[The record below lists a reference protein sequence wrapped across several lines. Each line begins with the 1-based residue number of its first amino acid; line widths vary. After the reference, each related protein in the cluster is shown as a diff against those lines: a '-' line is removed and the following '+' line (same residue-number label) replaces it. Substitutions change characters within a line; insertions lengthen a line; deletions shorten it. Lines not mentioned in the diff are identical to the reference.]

1 MAESR
6 QPLAVG
12 STSVFSSRAVALT
25 FALSLSWCIAG
36 HWTAGSVVNAF
47 ALLSPWTSR
56 DIGSVAVAGSA
67 SESGGVFTVRGA
79 GADIWGTADSF
90 HFMSQP
96 LSGNGEIVARV
107 MSIQNTNAYAKAG
120 VMIRGALTA
129 GSAHV
134 ILDVKPGGGVEFM
147 SRNANG
153 GTTVFIA
160 GAAVS
165 VPVWLRLKRDA
176 TTVIGSWSADGAT
189 WTELGRT
196 TITLPTP
203 VYVGLPVTS
212 HSAAVLNTV
221 TFDNVSVIP
230 EVANLP
236 PIVALDTPV
245 PDATFT
251 APASIALLATA
262 SDSDGSI
269 TSVQFLANEV
279 PLGTDTT
286 SPYEWMWTGVP
297 AGNYALVAVATD
309 SRGDRTRSTP
319 VSINVTAAADV
330 SPPAAPSVSM
340 PSTGATALSA
350 SVALNWGATQYA
362 THYDVALGTTEAP
375 PAVSLNQT
383 TTNYQPPAPL
393 SYNTTYYWRVTAKN
407 SGGSTPGPLWS
418 FTTESAP
425 PVDTPPP
432 STTLRRLRVMTWNV
446 NGGRSA
452 ANIAD
457 LAAQVSLIA
466 RSGAHVVV
474 LQEVTIES
482 GSDLPAL
489 YKSELETATG
499 RTWHAVWAEEP
510 RTIAA
515 VPQGNLMLSTLPL
528 AASATIALDGA
539 PFDPADIDAQRS
551 AARIGVVVNGVSVT
565 IAGTTLA
572 SNGDSRKAQIAQLQN
587 WMGSISGRRLV
598 GGSFN
603 MRPNDAGYPEM
614 AAVFAD
620 VWATLVTTPDA
631 GITMAAFGTAPQP
644 ARVDGWWQERSGSGA
659 LATEVWIVKTERS
672 DHHAVVAEIE
682 VR

>member
-1 MAESR
+1 M
-6 QPLAVG
+6 
-12 STSVFSSRAVALT
+12 
-25 FALSLSWCIAG
+25 
-36 HWTAGSVVNAF
+36 
-47 ALLSPWTSR
+47 

-67 SESGGVFTVRGA
+67 SESGGVFTLRGA

-147 SRNANG
+147 TRNANG

-212 HSAAVLNTV
+212 HSATVLNTA
-221 TFDNVSVIP
+221 TFDHVSVIP
-230 EVANLP
+230 EAANLP
-236 PIVALDTPV
+236 PIVAIDTPV
-245 PDATFT
+245 PDATFA
-251 APASIALLATA
+251 APASIALAATA
-262 SDSDGSI
+262 SDPDGSI

-286 SPYEWMWTGVP
+286 SPYEWTWTGVP
-297 AGNYALVAVATD
+297 AGNYSLVAVATD
-309 SRGDRTRSTP
+309 SRSDWTRSTP
-319 VSINVTAAADV
+319 VFITVTAAADV
-330 SPPAAPSVSM
+330 SPPAAPSVSI
-340 PSTGATALSA
+340 PATGATALSP
-350 SVALNWGATQYA
+350 SIALNWGAAQYA
-362 THYDVALGTTEAP
+362 TSYDVALGTTEAP
-375 PAVSLNQT
+375 PTVSLNQT
-383 TTNYQPPAPL
+383 TTYYQPPAPL

-425 PVDTPPP
+425 PVDPPPP

-452 ANIAD
+452 PNIAD
-457 LAAQVSLIA
+457 VAAQVSLIA

-482 GSDLPAL
+482 DSDLPAL
-489 YKSELETATG
+489 YESELETATG
-499 RTWHAVWAEEP
+499 RAWHAVWAEEP
-510 RTIAA
+510 RSIVA
-515 VPQGNLMLSTLPL
+515 VPQGNLILSTLPL
-528 AASATIALDGA
+528 AASATIALDAA

-551 AARIGVVVNGVSVT
+551 AARIGVVVNGVTVT

-572 SNGDSRKAQIAQLQN
+572 SNGESRKAQIAQLQN
-587 WMGSISGRRLV
+587 WMASIAGRRLV

-603 MRPNDAGYPEM
+603 MRPIDAGYPEM

-631 GITMAAFGTAPQP
+631 GITMAAFGTLPQP

-659 LATEVWIVKTERS
+659 LATEVWIVKTDRS

>member
-1 MAESR
+1 V
-6 QPLAVG
+6 LA
-12 STSVFSSRAVALT
+12 L
-25 FALSLSWCIAG
+25 ALSASWYVAG
-36 HWTAGSVVNAF
+36 YWTAGNVVIAW
-47 ALLSPWTSR
+47 ALPLPWTST

-79 GADIWGTADSF
+79 GADIYGTADAF

-96 LSGNGEIVARV
+96 LAGNGEVVARV

-153 GTTVFIA
+153 GSTAFIA
-160 GAAVS
+160 GAAVTL
-165 VPVWLRLKRDA
+165 PVWLRLKRDA

-203 VYVGLPVTS
+203 AYVGLPVAS
-212 HSAAVLNTV
+212 HSTSLNTS
-221 TFDNVSVIP
+221 TFTNVNVIP
-230 EVANLP
+230 EAANVP
-236 PIVALDTPV
+236 PIVAIDTPV
-245 PDATFT
+245 SDATFA
-251 APASIALLATA
+251 APATVALVATA

-269 TSVQFLANEV
+269 TGVQFLANDV

-286 SPYEWMWTGVP
+286 SPYEWTWTGVP
-297 AGNYALVAVATD
+297 AGSYSLVAVATD

-319 VSINVTAAADV
+319 VSITVTAALDI
-330 SPPAAPSVSM
+330 SPPAAPSLSM
-340 PSTGATALSA
+340 PSPGATGLSA
-350 SVALNWGATQYA
+350 SVALNWAAAQYA
-362 THYDVALGTTEAP
+362 THYDVALGTAAAP

-383 TTNYQPPAPL
+383 ITSYQPPGAL

-418 FTTESAP
+418 FTTEAAP
-425 PVDTPPP
+425 PADTPPP

-446 NGGRSA
+446 NSGRSA
-452 ANIAD
+452 TNAAD
-457 LAAQVSLIA
+457 LDAQVSLIA

-482 GSDLPAL
+482 DLDLPAL
-489 YKSELETATG
+489 YESALETATG
-499 RTWHAVWAEEP
+499 RAWQAVWAEEP
-510 RTIAA
+510 RSAPA
-515 VPQGNLMLSTLPL
+515 VPQGNLVLSTLPL

-551 AARIGVVVNGVSVT
+551 AARIGVIVNGVTVT

-572 SNGDSRKAQIAQLQN
+572 SNGESRKAQIAQLQS
-587 WMGSISGRRLV
+587 WMGNIPGRRLV
-598 GGSFN
+598 GGSFS
-603 MRPNDAGYPEM
+603 MRPDDPGYPEM
-614 AAVFAD
+614 SAAFAD
-620 VWATLVTTPDA
+620 VWATLVTAPDA
-631 GITMAAFGTAPQP
+631 GITMAGFGAPAQP
-644 ARVDGWWQERSGSGA
+644 ARVDGWWQERTGSGA
-659 LATEVWIVKTERS
+659 SATEVWVVKTGRS

>member
-1 MAESR
+1 VAESR

-12 STSVFSSRAVALT
+12 STSAFSSRAIALT
-25 FALSLSWCIAG
+25 FALSLWWCIAG

-47 ALLSPWTSR
+47 ALPSPWTSK

-96 LSGNGEIVARV
+96 LPGNGEIVARV
-107 MSIQNTNAYAKAG
+107 TSIQNTNAYAKAG

-212 HSAAVLNTV
+212 HSATVLNTV

-230 EVANLP
+230 EAANLP
-236 PIVALDTPV
+236 PSVSIDTPV
-245 PDATFT
+245 PDATFA
-251 APASIALLATA
+251 APASIALAATA

-269 TSVQFLANEV
+269 TSVQFLANDV

-286 SPYEWMWTGVP
+286 SPYQWTWTNVP
-297 AGNYALVAVATD
+297 AGNYSLVAVATD
-309 SRGDRTRSTP
+309 SRNDRTRSTP
-319 VSINVTAAADV
+319 VSINVTPAADV

-340 PSTGATALSA
+340 PSTGATGMST
-350 SVALNWGATQYA
+350 SIALNWGAAQDATQ
-362 THYDVALGTTEAP
+362 YDVALGTTDTP
-375 PAVSLNQT
+375 PAVSLNQAT
-383 TTNYQPPAPL
+383 TYYQPPAPL

-457 LAAQVSLIA
+457 VAAQVSLIA
-466 RSGAHVVV
+466 RSGAHVVL

-482 GSDLPAL
+482 DSDLPAL
-489 YKSELETATG
+489 YESELEAATG
-499 RTWHAVWAEEP
+499 REWHAVWAEEP
-510 RTIAA
+510 RSTAA
-515 VPQGNLMLSTLPL
+515 VPQGNLILSTLPL
-528 AASATIALDGA
+528 AGSATIALDGA
-539 PFDPADIDAQRS
+539 PFDPTNIDAQRS
-551 AARIGVVVNGVSVT
+551 AARIGVVVNGVTVT

-572 SNGDSRKAQIAQLQN
+572 SNGESRKAQIAQLQN

-620 VWATLVTTPDA
+620 VWPTLVTLPDA
-631 GITMAAFGTAPQP
+631 GITMAAFATPPQP
-644 ARVDGWWQERSGSGA
+644 ARVDGWWQERTGSGA

>member
-1 MAESR
+1 
-6 QPLAVG
+6 
-12 STSVFSSRAVALT
+12 LT
-25 FALSLSWCIAG
+25 WWIAG
-36 HWTAGSVVNAF
+36 HWAGGNVVDAF
-47 ALLSPWTSR
+47 SLPSPWTSK
-56 DIGSVAVAGSA
+56 DIGSVAVSGSA
-67 SESGGVFTVRGA
+67 SESDGIFTVRGA

-96 LSGNGEIVARV
+96 LPGNGEIVARV
-107 MSIQNTNAYAKAG
+107 TSMQNTNAYAKAG

-153 GTTVFIA
+153 GNTVFIA

-176 TTVIGSWSADGAT
+176 TTVTGSWSADGAT
-189 WTELGRT
+189 WTELGKT

-203 VYVGLPVTS
+203 AYVGLPVTS
-212 HSAAVLNTV
+212 HSATVLNTV

-230 EVANLP
+230 EAANLP
-236 PIVALDTPV
+236 PIVAIDTPV

-251 APASIALLATA
+251 APATIALIATA

-286 SPYEWMWTGVP
+286 SPYEWTWTGVP
-297 AGNYALVAVATD
+297 AGHYSLVAVATD
-309 SRGDRTRSTP
+309 SRGDVTRSAP
-319 VSINVTAAADV
+319 VSIDVTAATDV
-330 SPPAAPSVSM
+330 TPPAAPSVSM
-340 PSTGATALSA
+340 PSIGATALST
-350 SVALNWGATQYA
+350 SIALNWVAAQDA
-362 THYDVALGTTEAP
+362 THYDVALGTTETP

-383 TTNYQPPAPL
+383 ATYYQPPAPL
-393 SYNTTYYWRVTAKN
+393 SYNTTYYWRVIAKN

-425 PVDTPPP
+425 PADTPPP

-446 NGGRSA
+446 NGGRNA
-452 ANIAD
+452 PNIAD
-457 LAAQVSLIA
+457 VAAQVSLIA
-466 RSGAHVVV
+466 RSGAHVVL

-489 YKSELETATG
+489 YESELEAATG
-499 RTWHAVWAEEP
+499 RAWHAVWAEEP
-510 RTIAA
+510 RSVTA

-528 AASATIALDGA
+528 AASATIALDAA

-551 AARIGVVVNGVSVT
+551 AARIGVVVNGVTVT

-572 SNGDSRKAQIAQLQN
+572 SNGESRKAQIAQLQN

-620 VWATLVTTPDA
+620 VWATLVATPDA
-631 GITMAAFGTAPQP
+631 GITTAAVGTPPQP
-644 ARVDGWWQERSGSGA
+644 ARVDGWWQERSASGA
-659 LATEVWIVKTERS
+659 LATEVWIVKTQRS
-672 DHHAVVAEIE
+672 DHHAVVADIE

>member
-1 MAESR
+1 V
-6 QPLAVG
+6 LA
-12 STSVFSSRAVALT
+12 L
-25 FALSLSWCIAG
+25 ALSASWYVAG
-36 HWTAGSVVNAF
+36 YWTAGNVVIAW
-47 ALLSPWTSR
+47 ALPLPWTST

-79 GADIWGTADSF
+79 GADIYGTADAF

-96 LSGNGEIVARV
+96 LAGNGEVVARV

-153 GTTVFIA
+153 GSTAFIA
-160 GAAVS
+160 GAAVTL
-165 VPVWLRLKRDA
+165 PVWLRLKRDA

-203 VYVGLPVTS
+203 AYVGLPVAS
-212 HSAAVLNTV
+212 HSTSLNTS
-221 TFDNVSVIP
+221 TFTNVNVIP
-230 EVANLP
+230 EAANVPPSVA
-236 PIVALDTPV
+236 IDTPV
-245 PDATFT
+245 SDATFA
-251 APASIALLATA
+251 APATVALVATA

-269 TSVQFLANEV
+269 TGVQFLANDV

-286 SPYEWMWTGVP
+286 SPYEWTWTGVP
-297 AGNYALVAVATD
+297 AGSYSLVAVATD

-319 VSINVTAAADV
+319 VSITVTAALDI
-330 SPPAAPSVSM
+330 SPPAAPSLSM
-340 PSTGATALSA
+340 PSPGATGLSA
-350 SVALNWGATQYA
+350 SVALNWAAAQYA
-362 THYDVALGTTEAP
+362 THYDVALGTTAAP

-383 TTNYQPPAPL
+383 ITSYQPPGAL

-418 FTTESAP
+418 FTTEAAP
-425 PVDTPPP
+425 PADTPPP

-446 NGGRSA
+446 NSGRSA
-452 ANIAD
+452 TNAAD
-457 LAAQVSLIA
+457 LDAQVSLIA

-482 GSDLPAL
+482 DLDLPAL
-489 YKSELETATG
+489 YESALETATG
-499 RTWHAVWAEEP
+499 RAWQAVWAEEP
-510 RTIAA
+510 RSAPA
-515 VPQGNLMLSTLPL
+515 VPQGNLVLSTLPL

-551 AARIGVVVNGVSVT
+551 AARIGVIVNGVTVT

-572 SNGDSRKAQIAQLQN
+572 SNGESRKAQIAQLQS
-587 WMGSISGRRLV
+587 WMGNIPGRRLV
-598 GGSFN
+598 GGSFS
-603 MRPNDAGYPEM
+603 MRPDDPGYPEM
-614 AAVFAD
+614 SAAFAD
-620 VWATLVTTPDA
+620 VWATLVTAPDA
-631 GITMAAFGTAPQP
+631 GITMAGFGAPAQP
-644 ARVDGWWQERSGSGA
+644 ARVDGWWQERTGSGA
-659 LATEVWIVKTERS
+659 SATEVWVVKTGRS

>member
-1 MAESR
+1 V
-6 QPLAVG
+6 LA
-12 STSVFSSRAVALT
+12 L
-25 FALSLSWCIAG
+25 ALSASWYVAG
-36 HWTAGSVVNAF
+36 YWTAGNVVIAW
-47 ALLSPWTSR
+47 ALPLPWTST

-79 GADIWGTADSF
+79 GADIYGTADAF

-96 LSGNGEIVARV
+96 LAGNGEVVARV

-153 GTTVFIA
+153 GSTAFIA
-160 GAAVS
+160 GAAVTL
-165 VPVWLRLKRDA
+165 PVWLRLKRDA

-203 VYVGLPVTS
+203 AYVGLPVAS
-212 HSAAVLNTV
+212 HSTSLNTS
-221 TFDNVSVIP
+221 TFTNVNVIP
-230 EVANLP
+230 EAANVPPSVA
-236 PIVALDTPV
+236 IDTPV
-245 PDATFT
+245 SDATFA
-251 APASIALLATA
+251 APATVALVATA

-269 TSVQFLANEV
+269 SGVQFLANDV

-286 SPYEWMWTGVP
+286 SPYEWTWTGVP
-297 AGNYALVAVATD
+297 AGSYSLVAVATD

-319 VSINVTAAADV
+319 VSITVTAALDI
-330 SPPAAPSVSM
+330 SPPAAPSLSM
-340 PSTGATALSA
+340 PSPGATGLSA
-350 SVALNWGATQYA
+350 SVALNWAAAQYA
-362 THYDVALGTTEAP
+362 THYDVALGTAAAP

-383 TTNYQPPAPL
+383 ITSYQPPGAL

-418 FTTESAP
+418 FTTEAAP
-425 PVDTPPP
+425 PADTPPP

-446 NGGRSA
+446 NSGRSA
-452 ANIAD
+452 TNAAD
-457 LAAQVSLIA
+457 LDAQVSLIA

-482 GSDLPAL
+482 DLDLPAL
-489 YKSELETATG
+489 YESALETATG
-499 RTWHAVWAEEP
+499 RAWQAVWAEEP
-510 RTIAA
+510 RSAPA
-515 VPQGNLMLSTLPL
+515 VPQGNLVLSTLPL

-551 AARIGVVVNGVSVT
+551 AARIGVIVNGVTVT

-572 SNGDSRKAQIAQLQN
+572 SNGESRKAQIAQLQS
-587 WMGSISGRRLV
+587 WMGNIPGRRLV
-598 GGSFN
+598 GGSFS
-603 MRPNDAGYPEM
+603 MRPDDPGYPEM
-614 AAVFAD
+614 SAAFAD
-620 VWATLVTTPDA
+620 VWATLVTAPDA
-631 GITMAAFGTAPQP
+631 GITMAGFGAPAQP
-644 ARVDGWWQERSGSGA
+644 ARVDGWWQERTGSGA
-659 LATEVWIVKTERS
+659 SATEVWVVKTGRS